1 MIAVARAR
9 LPNSVRVQWDKLTM
23 ENGSLVA
30 DLPGFLRFLQ
40 EQVELAD
47 TTRRTRELRLE
58 DKQSENASAK
68 QGSSGKGRETQKTVA
83 FFHSAVEAVCGF
95 CQKQHTIAECASLKQ
110 SSRQKQREMATR
122 YRLCFYCL
130 KPGHVSSAC
139 KSDRRRKSPTSKDS
153 SAVVSVGTTTTE
165 RVQETPT
172 VECKSSSVSMMHA
185 NLASEKRGKIN
196 RFQTIKVRAFGD
208 AGSGITVTCLLDTGA
223 EYSFIREDVASALG
237 VVGRAQPVKVERFG
251 GATHEHPSSQV
262 VQLWLGRLDG
272 SQNAERYPLE
282 ALTVPSLCHQ
292 IPVSKTLTSEWEH
305 LQFLNPILDDESG
318 KPSGPVAVEIVLGW
332 IICGSVNPHPATK
345 TVAAISAVVEPKV
358 EDLLRRFWEIEGMGI
373 PFRSESDEVEL
384 QWRVWK
390 LELNELHCTAI
401 RRAYLP
407 FSPTEASRLE
417 LHGFGDASEAAYAA
431 VVSLSGVK
439 TPDDVQ
445 VSFVTVNS
453 RMAPLKKLSTSQLE
467 LMAALLCARLV
478 CYVRKELALDVEACH
493 RWSDNKVT
501 VSPPQDAANVI
512 NPGRYSS
519 FERLIRVTAWC
530 RRFRHNTTM
539 PACSRRTGIGLTS
552 DELKEAE
559 RIWIRQ
565 EQIHAFGSKESLDT
579 AMTKMLCG
587 LNPFLDEFGDLRV
600 GGRLGRAQSEEETKF
615 PALLH
620 RKGMIVDLLITR
632 EHNRQ
637 LHAGVA
643 QTLSALRERFWIL
656 RGRSAVERVLRT
668 CWIFRRVAA
677 RPFRQRMGDL
687 PAARVNP
694 ARPFSNVGIDFVGPL
709 LIRSKSSK
717 YVSKK
722 AYIFLFTCMVVR
734 AIHLELVPD
743 QTFERFLRAWR
754 RFVTRRGSSCP
765 LGQIVELLT
774 GVTGWQGLHRSR
786 PRQAPCAD
794 RSARWS
800 CWNQPKLINGFH
812 PLRGESVGNYSTMN
826 LVACT

>member
-1 MIAVARAR
+1 
-9 LPNSVRVQWDKLTM
+9 
-23 ENGSLVA
+23 
-30 DLPGFLRFLQ
+30 
-40 EQVELAD
+40 
-47 TTRRTRELRLE
+47 
-58 DKQSENASAK
+58 
-68 QGSSGKGRETQKTVA
+68 
-83 FFHSAVEAVCGF
+83 
-95 CQKQHTIAECASLKQ
+95 
-110 SSRQKQREMATR
+110 
-122 YRLCFYCL
+122 
-130 KPGHVSSAC
+130 
-139 KSDRRRKSPTSKDS
+139 
-153 SAVVSVGTTTTE
+153 
-165 RVQETPT
+165 
-172 VECKSSSVSMMHA
+172 
-185 NLASEKRGKIN
+185 
-196 RFQTIKVRAFGD
+196 
-208 AGSGITVTCLLDTGA
+208 
-223 EYSFIREDVASALG
+223 
-237 VVGRAQPVKVERFG
+237 
-251 GATHEHPSSQV
+251 
-262 VQLWLGRLDG
+262 
-272 SQNAERYPLE
+272 
-282 ALTVPSLCHQ
+282 
-292 IPVSKTLTSEWEH
+292 
-305 LQFLNPILDDESG
+305 
-318 KPSGPVAVEIVLGW
+318 
-332 IICGSVNPHPATK
+332 
-345 TVAAISAVVEPKV
+345 
-358 EDLLRRFWEIEGMGI
+358 MGI

-390 LELNELHCTAI
+390 LKLNELHCFAI

-453 RMAPLKKLSTSQLE
+453 RVAPLKKLSTPQLE

-501 VSPPQDAANVI
+501 VSPPQDVANVI

-530 RRFRHNTTM
+530 RRFQHNTTM
-539 PACSRRTGIGLTS
+539 PACSRRTGIGLMS

-579 AMTKMLCG
+579 SMTKMLCG

-620 RKGMIVDLLITR
+620 RKVMIVDLLITR

-668 CWIFRRVAA
+668 CWICRRVAA

-743 QTFERFLRAWR
+743 QTIERFLRVWR

-774 GVTGWQGLHRSR
+774 GVTGSQGLHRSR

-800 CWNQPKLINGFH
+800 CWNQPKLINGLH
-812 PLRGESVGNYSTMN
+812 PLRGESVRNYSTMN